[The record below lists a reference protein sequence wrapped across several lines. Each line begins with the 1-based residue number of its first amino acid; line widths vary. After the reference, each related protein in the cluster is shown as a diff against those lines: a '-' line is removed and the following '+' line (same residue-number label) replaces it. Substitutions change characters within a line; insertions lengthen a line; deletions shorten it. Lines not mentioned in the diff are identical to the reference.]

1 MKVEFEIET
10 KPEENVIERKVNS
23 ATDIF
28 NLDEVQAIKN
38 AIQDQQVKKLYW
50 FITIHRIV

>member
-10 KPEENVIERKVNS
+10 KPEVNALERKGS
-23 ATDIF
+23 STTDIF

-38 AIQDQQVKKLYW
+38 AIQ
-50 FITIHRIV
+50 